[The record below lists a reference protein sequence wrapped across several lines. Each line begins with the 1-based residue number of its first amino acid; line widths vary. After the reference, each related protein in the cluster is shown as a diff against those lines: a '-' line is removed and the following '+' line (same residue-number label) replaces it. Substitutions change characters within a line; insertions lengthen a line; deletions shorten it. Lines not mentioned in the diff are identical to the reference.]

1 MYNFRRYYNQMKKI
15 FFLLLLFVSFHSRSQ
30 TVSGAWYGLAN
41 VKTNSS
47 ASNYLVELILQPE
60 KNHVSGVLNYYF
72 KNTYRG
78 IPVKGNYDAA
88 SRQLS
93 LYDVPVAYYGSI
105 SNFEVDC
112 IMNMRATLRVAQAGS
127 TLQGSFISLPEY
139 RYTCPDVNINLKL
152 DTAVSS
158 KDSVKKAIS
167 EFKEHYQVWKP
178 SAGDTLIA
186 VTAIPLP
193 VINYVTE
200 KEFISRK
207 KVITHEVEVESDSIR
222 VDVYDNGEIDG
233 DIISLFYNDK
243 LILNNQKLTH
253 KSIRVN
259 MVLDPANSSNEISMF
274 AENLGLIPPN
284 TALMV
289 IFDGKNKF
297 EVPVSSSLERN
308 ATISIKRKKKE

>member
-1 MYNFRRYYNQMKKI
+1 MKKI
-15 FFLLLLFVSFHSRSQ
+15 FCLFLLFVSLHSASQ
-30 TVSGAWYGLAN
+30 SVFGYWYGYAN

-60 KNHVSGVLNYYF
+60 KNHVTGILNYYF

-112 IMNMRATLRVAQAGS
+112 MMNMRATLRVAQAGS
-127 TLQGSFISLPEY
+127 TLQGSFTSLPEY

-158 KDSVKKAIS
+158 KDSVRKAIS

-178 SAGDTLIA
+178 SVDDTLIA
-186 VTAIPLP
+186 VNVIPRKL
-193 VINYVTE
+193 VNYVTE
-200 KEFISRK
+200 KEFTKRK
-207 KVITHEVEVESDSIR
+207 TVITHEVEVESDSIR

-233 DIISLFYNDK
+233 DIISVFYNQQ
-243 LILNNQKLTH
+243 LILNSQKLTH
-253 KSIRVN
+253 KSIHIDL
-259 MVLDPANSSNEISMF
+259 VLDTTKNSNEISMF

-289 IFDGKNKF
+289 IMDGKNKF
-297 EVPVSSSLERN
+297 EIPISSNLERN
-308 ATISIKRKKKE
+308 ATISIKRKKDGIKTPKVN